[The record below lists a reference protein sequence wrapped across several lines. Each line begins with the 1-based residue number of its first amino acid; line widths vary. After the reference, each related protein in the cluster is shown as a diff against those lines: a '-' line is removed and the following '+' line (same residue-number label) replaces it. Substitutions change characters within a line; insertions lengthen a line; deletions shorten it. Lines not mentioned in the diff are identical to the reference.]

1 MAWDGL
7 GASALVALAAGDA
20 GVVDG
25 VAPTSCGW
33 HHVVRFWAARLE
45 CGSPCE
51 WLAAVW
57 AVCLSIGLCEVE
69 DAGAPVFVACCAG
82 AGGAGSWGHVSECSM
97 PACLVWPRCVY
108 LVWPWCACLVWPWCA
123 CLVVCVRLGGGV
135 VGVKCL
141 AVWACYCEVST
152 FVGWGGVLLHL
163 VTGLLQPCYALLL
176 GFFVGILRNFTLL

>member
-1 MAWDGL
+1 MDASDGVGLGWPGVAWDGL

-33 HHVVRFWAARLE
+33 HHVVRLWAAWLE
-45 CGSPCE
+45 RGSPGE
-51 WLAAVW
+51 WLSAVW
-57 AVCLSIGLCEVE
+57 AVCLSVGLCEVE

-82 AGGAGSWGHVSECSM
+82 AGGVGSWGHASECSM
-97 PACLVWPRCVY
+97 PAYLAWPRCAY
-108 LVWPWCACLVWPWCA
+108 
-123 CLVVCVRLGGGV
+123 LVVCARPGGGV
-135 VGVKCL
+135 AGVKCL
-141 AVWACYCEVST
+141 AVRACYCEVST

-163 VTGLLQPCYALLL
+163 VTGLLQPCYALLR